1 VKWIPAHYG
10 DIGLGQSYLVKR
22 KIIKRGV
29 PMPCQAEIVALR
41 ASEGQKTAILRAI
54 LADYV
59 VSGKISGIE
68 SIIAFRAEKEN
79 NPVCFGSYSEWE
91 PCPATRRKEWKPAC
105 KLCKKL
111 YHIRGDEP

>member
-1 VKWIPAHYG
+1 MNSRIPGLVSGVCSENAHC
-10 DIGLGQSYLVKR
+10 
-22 KIIKRGV
+22 RGV
-29 PMPCQAEIVALR
+29 LA
-41 ASEGQKTAILRAI
+41 GKTAILRAI

-59 VSGKISGIE
+59 VSGKISGKE

-105 KLCKKL
+105 LICKKL
-111 YHIRGDEP
+111 FHIRGDEP

>member
-1 VKWIPAHYG
+1 
-10 DIGLGQSYLVKR
+10 
-22 KIIKRGV
+22 
-29 PMPCQAEIVALR
+29 VARLR
-41 ASEGQKTAILRAI
+41 STLKLEGKTSILRAI

-59 VSGKISGIE
+59 VSGKISGKE

-105 KLCKKL
+105 LICKKL
-111 YHIRGDEP
+111 FHIRGDEP

>member
-1 VKWIPAHYG
+1 MNSRIQ
-10 DIGLGQSYLVKR
+10 GLIS
-22 KIIKRGV
+22 GV
-29 PMPCQAEIVALR
+29 P
-41 ASEGQKTAILRAI
+41 SENAHCRGCLEGKTSILRAI

-59 VSGKISGIE
+59 VSGKISGKE